1 MIHKTWIAP
10 KGYTAPE
17 GAPAPEPM
25 SRADAKQALALALVD
40 VMRGMPMPRHIA
52 AARVMG
58 IPVGSGLRAS
68 EVVSIVE
75 EIADEWAAGK
85 GPDVPAYVPPP
96 EPVKPKPPM
105 VIEYDEPPDPK
116 EVPDEE

>member
-1 MIHKTWIAP
+1 MIHATWIAP

-25 SRADAKQALALALVD
+25 SREQAKQALALALVD

-85 GPDVPAYVPPP
+85 GPDVPEYVPPP
-96 EPVKPKPPM
+96 EPVKPKPEP
-105 VIEYDEPPDPK
+105 IDDGGRGGLDDES
-116 EVPDEE
+116 

>member
-1 MIHKTWIAP
+1 MISKNWIAP

-17 GAPAPEPM
+17 CEPAPGPM

-40 VMRGMPMPRHIA
+40 VMRGQPMPRHIA

-75 EIADEWAAGK
+75 EIADEWATGK
-85 GPDVPAYVPPP
+85 GPDVPEYVPPP
-96 EPVKPKPPM
+96 EPPKPKPEP
-105 VIEYDEPPDPK
+105 VIDEPTDPK
-116 EVPDEE
+116 EVPDER

>member
-1 MIHKTWIAP
+1 
-10 KGYTAPE
+10 
-17 GAPAPEPM
+17 M
-25 SRADAKQALALALVD
+25 SREQAKQALALALVD

-85 GPDVPAYVPPP
+85 GPDVPEYVPPP
-96 EPVKPKPPM
+96 EPVKPKPEP
-105 VIEYDEPPDPK
+105 IDDGGRGGLDDES
-116 EVPDEE
+116 